1 MNNNQLTE
9 VAKILGVSE
18 DSVSAMDDEIKNSM
32 TAVFEQV
39 AVKNDEDKKAVF
51 EALDNLWQKGSIYIE
66 LSEVAKS
73 TGITTETL
81 RSLDYETQ
89 QTIVYEFMM
98 DSSQT
103 ARFYDLVNK
112 ALAVADL
119 PNVAKLIGT
128 PVRALRSLPRR
139 IQENI
144 CGAYAMEYDADST
157 NMDKAQAIVVAL
169 DKSNIPF
176 SARFGDA
183 EMVLTYDG
191 SYKEQVEEII
201 AKAQS
206 GDYEALLRE
215 LQVYGVPDG
224 YYRLLGEVAELL
236 NTTVS
241 FLQSRPDD
249 VQLLLCKFYVDLWL
263 CDRATLQRELDRI
276 ITVNGRTLSDISE
289 YERKKQQEKTP
300 AEPVQTADKV
310 HSFAELYD
318 EYQRRHA
325 NDHFTREAH
334 KHLAEIALRRQRD
347 EQERV
352 TQTEE
357 REQKGRTDHEEV
369 YHHRKCGYR
378 SSHNRSCCHR
388 KAQKVR

>member
-1 MNNNQLTE
+1 MTE
-9 VAKILGVSE
+9 FPYISGV
-18 DSVSAMDDEIKNSM
+18 DV
-32 TAVFEQV
+32 
-39 AVKNDEDKKAVF
+39 
-51 EALDNLWQKGSIYIE
+51 G
-66 LSEVAKS
+66 
-73 TGITTETL
+73 
-81 RSLDYETQ
+81 
-89 QTIVYEFMM
+89 TISNKEF
-98 DSSQT
+98 
-103 ARFYDLVNK
+103 ARFETTK
-112 ALAVADL
+112 ASD
-119 PNVAKLIGT
+119 
-128 PVRALRSLPRR
+128 
-139 IQENI
+139 
-144 CGAYAMEYDADST
+144 
-157 NMDKAQAIVVAL
+157 IVIAL
-169 DKSNIPF
+169 DKSGIPF
-176 SARFGDA
+176 SARFGDS
-183 EMVLTYDG
+183 EIVLTYDG
-191 SYKEQVEEII
+191 SYKEEVEEII
-201 AKAQS
+201 AKVSS

-334 KHLAEIALRRQRD
+334 KHLSEIARRRQRD
-347 EQERV
+347 EQERII
-352 TQTEE
+352 QTEE
-357 REQKGRTDHEEV
+357 RE
-369 YHHRKCGYR
+369 RKYR
-378 SSHNRSCCHR
+378 P
-388 KAQKVR
+388 